1 MVATAESA
9 VGIDND
15 LNVAGVPPEH
25 MVWEAL
31 MVFAPVKLFRTSVKE
46 SVSVQIPFET
56 LTDMTLVAE
65 STSVVDAALESKV
78 LPDTPVVCGELLTKN

>member
-1 MVATAESA
+1 
-9 VGIDND
+9 
-15 LNVAGVPPEH
+15 

-31 MVFAPVKLFRTSVKE
+31 MEFAFIVLLTINVKE
-46 SVSVQIPFET
+46 SVSVQAPLET

>member
-1 MVATAESA
+1 
-9 VGIDND
+9 
-15 LNVAGVPPEH
+15 

-31 MVFAPVKLFRTSVKE
+31 IVFAPVKLLTVSVKE
-46 SVSVQIPFET
+46 SVSEQVPFET
-56 LTDMTLVAE
+56 LTEMTLVAE